1 MLGLFSKKP
10 RSRNRRNYD
19 RVSDDNTMVIVGD
32 ISFAVADWSV
42 DGFRALGYRGEPNL
56 DDELRGRLV
65 VVHARRPMG
74 FNVEIRV
81 VRADQGSRDIAG
93 QFLDMSRQTRSKL
106 ERVYED
112 KLARAEQAVRRRA
125 GV

>member
-65 VVHARRPMG
+65 VVHAGRPMG

-81 VRADQGSRDIAG
+81 VRADQGSREIAG
-93 QFLDMSRQTRSKL
+93 QFIDMSRQTRSKL

>member
-19 RVSDDNTMVIVGD
+19 RVSDDNTLAILGD

-42 DGFRALGYRGEPNL
+42 DGFRALCYRGEPKL
-56 DDELRGRLV
+56 DDGLRGRLV
-65 VVHARRPMG
+65 VVHAGRPIG
-74 FNVEIRV
+74 FNVEISV
-81 VRADQGSRDIAG
+81 VRANQGSREIAG
-93 QFLDMSRQTRSKL
+93 QFIEMSRQTRSKL

-112 KLARAEQAVRRRA
+112 KLARAEHAVSRRA